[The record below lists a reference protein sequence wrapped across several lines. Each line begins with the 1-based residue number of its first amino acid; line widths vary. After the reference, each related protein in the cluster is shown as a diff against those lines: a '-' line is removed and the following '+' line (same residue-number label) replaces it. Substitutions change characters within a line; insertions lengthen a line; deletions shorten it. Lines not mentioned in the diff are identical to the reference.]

1 MNSIGNKSYGKQ
13 TLIRRKLW
21 SQIKRRWQIYLLLL
35 LPLTY
40 IFVFAYGPMGGVLI
54 AFKDYNARDGIF
66 GSPWVGMKNFVK
78 FFNSYKFSVV
88 LKNTL
93 TLSLYSLF
101 VNFPIPIIFALIL
114 NAMPGKKYKKTI
126 QTVTYMPYFIST
138 VVFVGLLFQIL
149 NSRNGIYGSLYGAL
163 TGTVPAPDLLGN
175 GTLFKHLYVWS
186 ATWKGTGY
194 AAIIYIAA
202 LSNVD
207 LTLHEAAEIDG
218 ASRFQ
223 RLIHIDIP
231 AILPTTSIQLIMAV
245 GGIMSVG
252 YEKVYLMQNSLNLD
266 YSEVIS
272 TYVYKLSLASG
283 LPEYSLSTAI
293 GLFNS
298 VVNFILLLVANWGSK
313 KLSGSS
319 FF

>member
-1 MNSIGNKSYGKQ
+1 
-13 TLIRRKLW
+13 
-21 SQIKRRWQIYLLLL
+21 
-35 LPLTY
+35 
-40 IFVFAYGPMGGVLI
+40 
-54 AFKDYNARDGIF
+54 
-66 GSPWVGMKNFVK
+66 
-78 FFNSYKFSVV
+78 
-88 LKNTL
+88 
-93 TLSLYSLF
+93 
-101 VNFPIPIIFALIL
+101 LIL